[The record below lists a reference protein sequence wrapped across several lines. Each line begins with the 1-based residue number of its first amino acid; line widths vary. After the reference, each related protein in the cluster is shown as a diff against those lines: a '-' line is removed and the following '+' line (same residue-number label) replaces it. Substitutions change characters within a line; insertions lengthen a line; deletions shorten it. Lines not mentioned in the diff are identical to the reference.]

1 MNRSYS
7 KIRHIQEANQKLEKR
22 ILSEEVRFGIG
33 RDERGDLNF
42 EFNDKRVF
50 LKDLTQKKVQYYL
63 SKLPETLEALVI
75 MDCGGADFSEI
86 DICSFNHLS
95 HVNLGGTPSNFGES
109 NDCGFKEFLPDRYKI
124 YY

>member
-42 EFNDKRVF
+42 EFNDKGVF

-63 SKLPETLEALVI
+63 SKLPETLQALVI
-75 MDCGGADFSEI
+75 MDCEGADFSEI
-86 DICSFNHLS
+86 DICSFNELS
-95 HVNLGGTPSNFGES
+95 HVNLRGTPSNFDEL
-109 NDCGFKEFLPDRYKI
+109 NNCAFKEFLPNHYKRY
-124 YY
+124 Y